1 MLTPELDSTSPQ
13 PLYEQ
18 LYYYLRGEI
27 EHGALAP
34 GEKLPSKRNLA
45 SSAKLSV
52 MTVERAYSQLTA
64 EGYLRSEDRRGFFV
78 EQVAA
83 PGPSL
88 PAAPTPKAAPPAAP
102 APQYPYDVA
111 THGVGAE

>member
-1 MLTPELDSTSPQ
+1 MLTPELDSNSPQ

-27 EHGALAP
+27 EHGNLAP

-45 SSAKLSV
+45 SSARLSV

-78 EQVAA
+78 EEAAA
-83 PGPSL
+83 PS
-88 PAAPTPKAAPPAAP
+88 APPP
-102 APQYPYDVA
+102 APQA
-111 THGVGAE
+111 QK